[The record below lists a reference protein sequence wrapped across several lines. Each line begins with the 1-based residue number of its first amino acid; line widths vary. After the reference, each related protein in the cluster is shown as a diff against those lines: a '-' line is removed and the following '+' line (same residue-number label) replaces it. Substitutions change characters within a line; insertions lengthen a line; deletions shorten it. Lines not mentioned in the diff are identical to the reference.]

1 MNVSS
6 NLLEYLKKNDSA
18 ELIGIGTF
26 RVQNTSASISP
37 ITNTLTPPCRSVS
50 FTNDINNDLG
60 FAEDMAKKEFISLDT
75 AIKWI
80 KQYSDSIKERVE
92 LTGLCK
98 LGDLGT
104 ISKGQN
110 NKYIFSPIEGLNLLD
125 SAFAFSTIKSVK
137 TFNQDDFI
145 KPIITKEP
153 IKEEITLEENKPIE
167 KEIIEIHVSS
177 KNKEISDSKEIKEV
191 EREEKKEVEKVE
203 KLEEKEEI
211 LSVKEKETKEIIFNQ
226 TEEFPKI
233 KQELKEEELETEEL
247 NNDNCYDKS
256 DCSDLNYKNSKEFI
270 KKENKRSKKEKRIRK
285 ERKKRNRV
293 IWIVLFSI
301 IVLGLLAFGSLAL
314 AHYMCWI
321 KGNKQLKPIT
331 DKLSVYIT
339 PKCDKA
345 EPKTIS
351 IPVSTPT
358 TEVIPV
364 AETSTET
371 IVEEKVINNNNT
383 NTNTTKPIAKKVVK
397 KVDVLKPTGEK
408 DNPPMPTAEI
418 DYSTPILIQPVSRL
432 GFDVVGGTYEN
443 LSNAQQTARKAR
455 SLGYDSYIITKKA
468 DEKTKYYVSYGSRRT
483 MREANAF
490 LSNIGKKHGAAG
502 FYIISR

>member
-26 RVQNTSASISP
+26 RVQYTSASISP
-37 ITNTLTPPCRSVS
+37 ITNTLTPPCRSVM

-60 FAEDMAKKEFISLDT
+60 FAEDMAKKEFISLET

-80 KQYSDSIKERVE
+80 SQYSDSLKERIE
-92 LTGLCK
+92 LTGSCNM
-98 LGDLGT
+98 GDLGT

-125 SAFAFSTIKSVK
+125 SAFAFATLKSVK
-137 TFNQDDFI
+137 TFNQGDYI

-153 IKEEITLEENKPIE
+153 IKAEITFEEKKPIE
-167 KEIIEIHVSS
+167 KEIIGINVNSRD
-177 KNKEISDSKEIKEV
+177 KEILAEEEIKEASKSW
-191 EREEKKEVEKVE
+191 KKEVNEVE

-211 LSVKEKETKEIIFNQ
+211 LSIQEKETKEIVFHQSAI
-226 TEEFPKI
+226 EEEEIEI
-233 KQELKEEELETEEL
+233 KQIL
-247 NNDNCYDKS
+247 NDECYDKS
-256 DCSDLNYKNSKEFI
+256 DCSNLNYKNSEEFL
-270 KKENKRSKKEKRIRK
+270 KKENKRNKKEKRQRK
-285 ERKKRNRV
+285 ERRKRNRI

-301 IVLGLLAFGSLAL
+301 IILGFLAFGSLVL

-321 KGNKQLKPIT
+321 KGYKQLKPIS

-339 PKCDKA
+339 PKCIKT
-345 EPKTIS
+345 ESKTIT
-351 IPVSTPT
+351 IPVSSPT
-358 TEVIPV
+358 IEIVPQV
-364 AETSTET
+364 ETSTET
-371 IVEEKVINNNNT
+371 VVEEKVVEENKTKAIKQNPLT
-383 NTNTTKPIAKKVVK
+383 KKTTPKEE
-397 KVDVLKPTGEK
+397 VLKPTGEK
-408 DNPPMPTAEI
+408 DNPPKPTAEI

-443 LSNAQQTARKAR
+443 LSNAQQSARKAR

-483 MREANAF
+483 MREANTF
-490 LSNIGKKHGAAG
+490 LSNIAQKHGASG